1 MGIAQEKEKE
11 RERERKRERERE
23 THAHTHRRVHA
34 HTCTRTHIHPCQTH
48 TSARKSVL
56 CKPVCDSVHV
66 RTQAMNPIN
75 PGVKWWKELCL
86 IAFFGWL
93 TVVELYAIFVGFH
106 NTYTGDSRTFVTFH
120 GGTPGVSET
129 LQSR

>member
-1 MGIAQEKEKE
+1 MEANPLAASGSVYPAQRNTTRASTRTHACAERKTDRQRE
-11 RERERKRERERE
+11 RERERERE
-23 THAHTHRRVHA
+23 H
-34 HTCTRTHIHPCQTH
+34 
-48 TSARKSVL
+48 S
-56 CKPVCDSVHV
+56 CKPVGDSVHV
-66 RTQAMNPIN
+66 TAQAMNPIN

-129 LQSR
+129 SGSR

>member
-1 MGIAQEKEKE
+1 MLRVDLSTQHSATRHAQARARMHAQRERQTE
-11 RERERKRERERE
+11 RERERERE
-23 THAHTHRRVHA
+23 H
-34 HTCTRTHIHPCQTH
+34 
-48 TSARKSVL
+48 S
-56 CKPVCDSVHV
+56 CKPVGDSVHV
-66 RTQAMNPIN
+66 TAQAMNPIN

-129 LQSR
+129 SGSR